1 MSYPTFKII
10 TTEEHFVLKEIS
22 QKVLAFNTSKNTFNS
37 SSNQVQ
43 KELMSIALPNTD
55 LIEDVAAER
64 IKFMDDSGVDMQI
77 LSYGPGSPQ
86 NITDKILALDLCKQ
100 ANNELARLI
109 KTYPDR
115 FSGLAVL
122 PMADPI
128 AASEE
133 LERSVNVLGL
143 KGAMLSGTYN
153 GCFFDHPQFLP
164 VFYKAQDLNI
174 PLYMHP
180 APIQENIAD
189 YYYQSDQWSAV
200 TGAMFAGAGYGWHLD
215 SGIGIIRLIVAGIF
229 DKLPALK
236 LISGHWGEMVPFYLN
251 RLDDQLGKTL
261 KLDRKISDYY
271 KSNIFITPSGLF
283 SEAQLQFAIS
293 QIGSNQILYSGDYPF
308 LIDKNTRSFL
318 ENASISN
325 EDKEKI
331 GYKNAESL
339 FHLQP

>member
-1 MSYPTFKII
+1 MSYSTLKII
-10 TTEEHFVLKEIS
+10 TTEEHFTLKEIS
-22 QKVLAFNTSKNTFNS
+22 QKVLAFNTSKSTSNS

-55 LIEDVAAER
+55 VIEDIAALR
-64 IKFMDDSGVDMQI
+64 IKFMDDSGIDMQI

-109 KTYPDR
+109 KIYPNR

-122 PMADPI
+122 PMADPVE
-128 AASEE
+128 ASKE
-133 LERSVNVLGL
+133 LERSVNLLGL

-153 GCFFDHPQFLP
+153 GRFFDHPEFLP
-164 VFYKAQDLNI
+164 VFYKAQDLNV

-180 APIQENIAD
+180 APISENIASS
-189 YYYQSDQWSAV
+189 YYQSDQWPAIA
-200 TGAMFAGAGYGWHLD
+200 GAMFAGAGYGWHLD
-215 SGIGIIRLIVAGIF
+215 SGIGIIRLIISGIF
-229 DKLPALK
+229 DKLPSLK

-261 KLDRKISDYY
+261 KLDRKISEYY
-271 KSNIFITPSGLF
+271 KSSIYITPSGLF
-283 SEAQLQFAIS
+283 SESQLQFAIS
-293 QIGSNQILYSGDYPF
+293 QVGSDQILYSGDYPF

-318 ENASISN
+318 ENVSILN

-339 FHLQP
+339 FHL

>member
-1 MSYPTFKII
+1 MSHSTFKII
-10 TTEEHFVLKEIS
+10 TTEEHFALKEIS
-22 QKVLAFNTSKNTFNS
+22 QKVFGFNTSKSTFNS

-55 LIEDVAAER
+55 VIEDLAALR
-64 IKFMDDSGVDMQI
+64 IKFMDDSRIDMQI

-86 NITDKILALDLCKQ
+86 NITDKILALDLCNQ

-109 KTYPDR
+109 KIYPTR

-133 LERSVNVLGL
+133 LERSVNLGL

-153 GCFFDHPQFLP
+153 GRFFDHPEFLP

-180 APIQENIAD
+180 APISENIASS
-189 YYYQSDQWSAV
+189 YYQSDQWPAIA
-200 TGAMFAGAGYGWHLD
+200 GAMFAGAGYGWHLD
-215 SGIGIIRLIVAGIF
+215 SGIGIIRLIISGIF

-261 KLDRKISDYY
+261 KLDRKISEYY
-271 KSNIFITPSGLF
+271 KSNIYITPSGLF

-293 QIGSNQILYSGDYPF
+293 QVGSDQILYSGDYPF

-339 FHLQP
+339 FHL

>member
-1 MSYPTFKII
+1 MSHSTFKII
-10 TTEEHFVLKEIS
+10 TTEEHFSLKEIS
-22 QKVLAFNTSKNTFNS
+22 QKVMEFNTSKNTFNA
-37 SSNQVQ
+37 SSNKVQ

-55 LIEDVAAER
+55 VIEDVATLR
-64 IKFMDDSGVDMQI
+64 IKFMDDSGIDMQI

-109 KTYPDR
+109 KIYPTR

-153 GCFFDHPQFLP
+153 GRFFDHPEFLP
-164 VFYKAQDLNI
+164 VFYKAQELNI

-180 APIQENIAD
+180 APISENIASS
-189 YYYQSDQWSAV
+189 YYQSDQWPAIA
-200 TGAMFAGAGYGWHLD
+200 GAMFAGAGYGWHLD
-215 SGIGIIRLIVAGIF
+215 SGIGIIRLIISGIF
-229 DKLPALK
+229 DKLPTLK

-261 KLDRKISDYY
+261 KLDRKISQYY
-271 KSNIFITPSGLF
+271 KSSIYITPSGLF

-293 QIGSNQILYSGDYPF
+293 ELGSDKILYSGDYPF
-308 LIDKNTRSFL
+308 LIDKNTRGFL
-318 ENASISN
+318 ENASIPN

-331 GYKNAESL
+331 GYKNAKSL
-339 FHLQP
+339 FHL

>member
-1 MSYPTFKII
+1 MSQSTFKII
-10 TTEEHFVLKEIS
+10 TTEEHFALKEIS
-22 QKVLAFNTSKNTFNS
+22 QKVFEFNTSKSTFNA

-43 KELMSIALPNTD
+43 KELMSIALPNTNV
-55 LIEDVAAER
+55 IEDVAAVR
-64 IKFMDDSGVDMQI
+64 IKFMDDSGIDMQI

-100 ANNELARLI
+100 ANNELAQLI
-109 KTYPDR
+109 KIHPTR

-128 AASEE
+128 AASKE

-143 KGAMLSGTYN
+143 KGTMLSGTYN
-153 GCFFDHPQFLP
+153 GRFFDHPEFLP
-164 VFYKAQDLNI
+164 VFYKVQELNI

-180 APIQENIAD
+180 APISENIASS
-189 YYYQSDQWSAV
+189 YYQSDQWPAIA
-200 TGAMFAGAGYGWHLD
+200 GAMFAGAGYGWHLD
-215 SGIGIIRLIVAGIF
+215 SGIGIIRLIISGIF
-229 DKLPALK
+229 EKLPALK
-236 LISGHWGEMVPFYLN
+236 LISGHWGEMVLFYLN

-261 KLDRKISDYY
+261 KLDRKISEYY
-271 KSNIFITPSGLF
+271 KSNIYITPSGLF

-293 QIGSNQILYSGDYPF
+293 ELGSDHILYSGDYPF
-308 LIDKNTRSFL
+308 LIDKNTRGFL
-318 ENASISN
+318 ENASISI

-339 FHLQP
+339 FDL

>member
-1 MSYPTFKII
+1 MSYSTFRII
-10 TTEEHFVLKEIS
+10 TTEEHFSLKEIS
-22 QKVLAFNTSKNTFNS
+22 QKVFGFNTSKSTFS
-37 SSNQVQ
+37 TSSNQVQ

-55 LIEDVAAER
+55 VIEDVAQLR
-64 IKFMDDSGVDMQI
+64 IKFMDDSGIDMQI

-86 NITDKILALDLCKQ
+86 NITDKILALDLCRQ

-109 KTYPDR
+109 KIHPTR

-133 LERSVNVLGL
+133 LERSVNLLGL

-153 GCFFDHPQFLP
+153 GRFFDHPEFLP

-180 APIQENIAD
+180 APISENIASS
-189 YYYQSDQWSAV
+189 YYQSDQWPAIA
-200 TGAMFAGAGYGWHLD
+200 GAMFAGAGYGWHLD
-215 SGIGIIRLIVAGIF
+215 SGIGIIRLIISGIF

-261 KLDRKISDYY
+261 KLDRKISEYY
-271 KSNIFITPSGLF
+271 KHSIYITPSGLF

-293 QIGSNQILYSGDYPF
+293 EVGSDRILYSGDYPF
-308 LIDKNTRSFL
+308 LIDKNTRGFL

-331 GYKNAESL
+331 GYKNAESI
-339 FHLQP
+339 FHL